1 MIPVLDRAPARAS
14 DPREMQ
20 TASMVGYLRG
30 IMCAEPAQRERFHAI
45 FLDSNRTYIADTQMG
60 EGRRACLTLRM
71 RDLFGKALSVGAQGL
86 IVAHN
91 HPSGD
96 CRPSTLDIAAT
107 DRLVDVATAL
117 DIELIDHL
125 IITKTA
131 LYSMRAG
138 GHL

>member
-1 MIPVLDRAPARAS
+1 MIPVLDKPAARLP
-14 DPREMQ
+14 DPREAQ
-20 TASMVGYLRG
+20 TASMVAYLRG
-30 IMCAEPAQRERFHAI
+30 IMCADPVQRERFHAI
-45 FLDSNRTYIADTQMG
+45 FLDEQRRYIGDTQMG
-60 EGRRACLTLRM
+60 AGRSAFLKLRM
-71 RDLFGKALSVGAQGL
+71 RDLLGGALAVDARAL

-96 CRPSTLDIAAT
+96 CRPSQLDIEAT
-107 DRLVDVATAL
+107 NRLVNVATAV

-125 IITKTA
+125 IITKNA